1 MEYVLSENN
10 EKIFPHDIKE
20 KTESK
25 KHEEPVMSDLPSQDS
40 DFTNE
45 ENHCS
50 DETKL
55 LLQVSLKSG
64 QTVLYSQLSAMP
76 REMGD
81 MPPCAL
87 CPIGFW
93 RPCPK
98 TVTKFQNQFFKQTIK
113 VPIVKKSNLQ

>member
-1 MEYVLSENN
+1 MEYVLSEND
-10 EKIFPHDIKE
+10 EKIFPHDNKE
-20 KTESK
+20 NTESK
-25 KHEEPVMSDLPSQDS
+25 RNEEPVMSDLPSQDS

-50 DETKL
+50 DEAKL
-55 LLQVSLKSG
+55 LLQVSLKSS

-93 RPCPK
+93 RPYPK
-98 TVTKFQNQFFKQTIK
+98 TVTKFQNQLL
-113 VPIVKKSNLQ
+113 KKNY

>member
-10 EKIFPHDIKE
+10 EKIFPDDNKE
-20 KTESK
+20 KTERE
-25 KHEEPVMSDLPSQDS
+25 KHEEPVTSDLPSQDS

-50 DETKL
+50 DEAKL

-81 MPPCAL
+81 TPPCAL

-93 RPCPK
+93 HPCPK
-98 TVTKFQNQFFKQTIK
+98 NRDKISKPTLKKTIK

>member
-1 MEYVLSENN
+1 MEYVLSEND
-10 EKIFPHDIKE
+10 EKIFPHDNKE
-20 KTESK
+20 KTESE
-25 KHEEPVMSDLPSQDS
+25 KHEEPVMSDLPSQGS

-50 DETKL
+50 DEAKL

-81 MPPCAL
+81 MPPAPFAQL
-87 CPIGFW
+87 VFGAPVLKNRDKISK
-93 RPCPK
+93 P
-98 TVTKFQNQFFKQTIK
+98 T
-113 VPIVKKSNLQ
+113 L